1 MSRKVVITKTA
12 EKKLNELIDYLGEN
26 WSERIKK
33 ELIKKLDHNL
43 EIIRIYP
50 EIFPKS
56 DAKPGLHRAVITKQT
71 IIFYRYNSSEIKI
84 VTLFDTRQH
93 PNRLYKDL

>member
-33 ELIKKLDHNL
+33 EFIKKLDHNL

-50 EIFPKS
+50 EIFPKIRC
-56 DAKPGLHRAVITKQT
+56 KTWITSRRKHKT
-71 IIFYRYNSSEIKI
+71 NYYILS
-84 VTLFDTRQH
+84 V
-93 PNRLYKDL
+93 